1 MQSMPYASGPRNSI
15 LAALPRADWD
25 AIKSKFEEV
34 PLNFGDVLVEAD
46 KPARRVYFPLAG
58 VVSTVALF
66 DTGASVEMATIGA
79 EGVVGIAAVL
89 GSDRAISHHNVQVAG
104 QALAIDYVTFRQWQ
118 QEIPAF
124 NAILLSYTQA
134 FIAQILQSVACNAL
148 HPVQDRAARWLLTCD
163 DRSGGR
169 EFALTQQFFS
179 EMLGVSRAM
188 VNTVARTFQ
197 LAGYIRYSRGVITI
211 NDRAALEEASCEC
224 YAIIHHAYTSRGV
237 RLKPMAAPLNDD
249 EHSM

>member
-1 MQSMPYASGPRNSI
+1 M
-15 LAALPRADWD
+15 
-25 AIKSKFEEV
+25 
-34 PLNFGDVLVEAD
+34 
-46 KPARRVYFPLAG
+46 
-58 VVSTVALF
+58 
-66 DTGASVEMATIGA
+66 
-79 EGVVGIAAVL
+79 
-89 GSDRAISHHNVQVAG
+89 
-104 QALAIDYVTFRQWQ
+104 TFRQWQ

-211 NDRAALEEASCEC
+211 NDRAVLEEASCEC

-237 RLKPMAAPLNDD
+237 RLKPMPVPLNDD